1 MRSFLLLYFFSLFGL
16 IYSFQKKP
24 MDKSLKDGSIIYE
37 DFCIQCHGPNGK
49 GLTKKIPPLD
59 NSDFLLNINKSIS
72 IIKYGAKGPIVVNN
86 KEYDGNSMIS
96 QGLDDEE
103 VSDVLNYIRNNWG
116 NSHKKQINIDLVNK
130 VKKPI

>member
-49 GLTKKIPPLD
+49 GLTKKI
-59 NSDFLLNINKSIS
+59 
-72 IIKYGAKGPIVVNN
+72 
-86 KEYDGNSMIS
+86 
-96 QGLDDEE
+96 
-103 VSDVLNYIRNNWG
+103 
-116 NSHKKQINIDLVNK
+116 
-130 VKKPI
+130 